1 MRDAEAQPSFM
12 RAGEGDLEPRV
23 RRRGSLVVV
32 SALDHGRGGA
42 TAAAA
47 ATTAPLPVR

>member
-1 MRDAEAQPSFM
+1 M
-12 RAGEGDLEPRV
+12 RAGAGDLEPGV